1 LLHRV
6 PDGAFFQCSKKKQIM
21 LKKLW
26 CNMMVADVNKS
37 IEFYADV
44 LGFQHVM
51 SVPMGSEEI
60 LSQYDP
66 NKVLVYAL
74 IKNGDIELMLQE
86 QKSLRDNVP
95 AFADSADIS
104 SSAVLYFEVDDL
116 ETLAA
121 RLKTQ
126 CEVVRDLHD
135 TFYGM
140 KEFYVKDLNGYVLGF
155 AQPAAR

>member
-1 LLHRV
+1 
-6 PDGAFFQCSKKKQIM
+6 M

-26 CNMMVADVNKS
+26 SNMMVADVNKA
-37 IEFYADV
+37 IDFYADV

-51 SVPMGSEEI
+51 SVPMGSEEV
-60 LSQYDP
+60 LFQYDC
-66 NKVLVYAL
+66 NKALVYAL

-86 QKSLRDNVP
+86 QKSLRENVP
-95 AFADSADIS
+95 AFADAADIR

-116 ETLAA
+116 ATLAT
-121 RLKTQ
+121 RLKKH

-140 KEFYVKDLNGYVLGF
+140 KEIYVKDLNGYVLGF
-155 AQPAAR
+155 AQPVAR

>member
-1 LLHRV
+1 
-6 PDGAFFQCSKKKQIM
+6 M

-26 CNMMVADVNKS
+26 SNMMVADVNKTIS
-37 IEFYADV
+37 FYADV

-51 SVPMGSEEI
+51 SVPMGSEEV
-60 LSQYDP
+60 LFQYDGS
-66 NKVLVYAL
+66 KDLVYAL

-86 QKSLRDNVP
+86 QASLRDNVP
-95 AFADSADIS
+95 AFSGEKAIR
-104 SSAVLYFEVDDL
+104 SSAVFYFEVEDV
-116 ETLAA
+116 TALATK
-121 RLKTQ
+121 LKKT

-155 AQPAAR
+155 AQPLPR

>member
-1 LLHRV
+1 
-6 PDGAFFQCSKKKQIM
+6 M

-26 CNMMVADVNKS
+26 CNMMVADVNKA

-51 SVPMGSEEI
+51 SVPMGSEEV
-60 LSQYDP
+60 LFQHDR

-86 QKSLRDNVP
+86 QKSLRENIP

-140 KEFYVKDLNGYVLGF
+140 KEFYVKDLKAYRTKKELSW
-155 AQPAAR
+155 RTLCL

>member
-1 LLHRV
+1 
-6 PDGAFFQCSKKKQIM
+6 M

-26 CNMMVADVNKS
+26 SNMMVADVNKA
-37 IEFYADV
+37 IDFYADV

-51 SVPMGSEEI
+51 SVPMGSEEV
-60 LSQYDP
+60 LFQYDG
-66 NKVLVYAL
+66 NKALVYAL

-86 QKSLRDNVP
+86 QRSLRENVP
-95 AFADSADIS
+95 AFADAADIR

-116 ETLAA
+116 ATLAT
-121 RLKTQ
+121 RLKKH

-140 KEFYVKDLNGYVLGF
+140 KEIYVKDLNGYVLGF
-155 AQPAAR
+155 AQPVAR

>member
-1 LLHRV
+1 
-6 PDGAFFQCSKKKQIM
+6 M

-26 CNMMVADVNKS
+26 SNMMVADVNKA
-37 IEFYADV
+37 IDFYADV

-51 SVPMGSEEI
+51 SVPMGSEEV
-60 LSQYDP
+60 LFQYDG
-66 NKVLVYAL
+66 NKALVYAL

-86 QKSLRDNVP
+86 QKSLRENVP
-95 AFADSADIS
+95 AFADATDIR

-116 ETLAA
+116 ATLAT
-121 RLKTQ
+121 RLKKH

-140 KEFYVKDLNGYVLGF
+140 KEIYVKDLNGYVLGF
-155 AQPAAR
+155 AQPVAR

>member
-1 LLHRV
+1 
-6 PDGAFFQCSKKKQIM
+6 M

-26 CNMMVADVNKS
+26 CNMMVADVNKA

-44 LGFQHVM
+44 LGFQH
-51 SVPMGSEEI
+51 
-60 LSQYDP
+60 DR

-86 QKSLRDNVP
+86 QKSLRENVP

-116 ETLAA
+116 VTLAD

-140 KEFYVKDLNGYVLGF
+140 KEIYVKDLNGYVLGF
-155 AQPAAR
+155 AQRAAQ

>member
-1 LLHRV
+1 
-6 PDGAFFQCSKKKQIM
+6 M

-86 QKSLRDNVP
+86 QKSLRENVP

-116 ETLAA
+116 ERLAA